1 MNKAILN
8 ENIFDNSIILTILVW
23 IGLSSG
29 PLLANLQN
37 NLKNGKTAETEFFC
51 DMNLKR

>member
-1 MNKAILN
+1 M
-8 ENIFDNSIILTILVW
+8 
-23 IGLSSG
+23 G
-29 PLLANLQN
+29 LANLQN

>member
-8 ENIFDNSIILTILVW
+8 ENIFDNSIILPILVW
-23 IGLSSG
+23 IGLSSV